1 MHSDTERRG
10 VSRRCLLSGLAAS
23 VPLLATLAA
32 QTPAHAQ
39 APAQP
44 ALPVIPGATQAKP
57 ATVTIS
63 GRDIAVD
70 GQPFAVRGV
79 AGDGPLA
86 VLPGL
91 GATTVRS
98 YGEDPGKLL
107 DEAGKLG
114 LKVIAGLWVGQPRQ
128 GADYT
133 DAGFRARQL
142 AELEAVVTK
151 YRDHPALLMWGI
163 GNEVEV
169 EITDDSA
176 VWPVIEEVASMVA
189 RVDPAHP
196 PLAVLAE
203 TGTDK
208 VEKLRK
214 AAPSIAVLGLNSY
227 GDALYSV
234 VERARKQGW
243 DGPIIVTELGALG
256 QWQAAHA
263 PWGAPFEPS
272 STQKAIQLRRYLK
285 VLEDEKAGA
294 ILFLWGQKQEVT
306 PTWHSL
312 LLPDGVWLEAAEAMA
327 QAWGGQAPGG
337 NQAPRIAS
345 LRVAIDP
352 SAPFAAWP
360 ADDEGSFTL
369 DAVEPDGDL
378 MEVRWFVMG
387 ESTARGIGGDA
398 EEVPPLFPDAV
409 RQSGPTGAR
418 VSGLKPGRYRLFV
431 EVRDGQGAGATANM
445 PFEVR

>member
-1 MHSDTERRG
+1 MVSPAPAIL
-10 VSRRCLLSGLAAS
+10 SRRRLLGALAAS
-23 VPLLATLAA
+23 VPLMAVPTLAQPQLAT
-32 QTPAHAQ
+32 
-39 APAQP
+39 
-44 ALPVIPGATQAKP
+44 PVIPGAP
-57 ATVTIS
+57 GATPTDVTIE
-63 GRDIAVD
+63 GRSLLVD

-86 VLPGL
+86 LLPGL

-98 YGEDPGKLL
+98 YGEDPGPLL

-133 DAGFRARQL
+133 DAAFRARQL

-169 EITDDSA
+169 DLDDDSA
-176 VWPVIEEVASMVA
+176 VWPVIEEVAAMVA
-189 RVDPAHP
+189 RVDARHP

-208 VEKLRK
+208 VETLRK
-214 AAPSIAVLGLNSY
+214 AAPSIRVLGLNSY
-227 GDALYSV
+227 GDALTSV

-243 DGPIIVTELGALG
+243 DGPIIITELGALG

-272 STQKAIQLRRYLK
+272 STQKAIQLRRYLAA
-285 VLEDEKAGA
+285 LEEQGAGT

-306 PTWHSL
+306 PSWHSL

-327 QAWGGQAPGG
+327 QAWGGQPPGG

-345 LRVAIDP
+345 LRVAGEP
-352 SAPFAAWP
+352 SAPFARWS
-360 ADDEGSFTL
+360 ADEEGAFTL
-369 DAVEPDGDL
+369 DAIEPDGDL
-378 MEVRWFVMG
+378 MEVRWFVMA
-387 ESTARGIGGDA
+387 ESDDRGIGGDA
-398 EEVPPLFPDAV
+398 EQVPALFPDSV

-418 VSGLKPGRYRLFV
+418 LSGLKPGHYRIFV
-431 EVRDGQGAGATANM
+431 ELRDGKGAGATANM
-445 PFEVR
+445 PFEVQ

>member
-1 MHSDTERRG
+1 MNRRHSSPKARQRG
-10 VSRRCLLSGLAAS
+10 VSRRTLLAA
-23 VPLLATLAA
+23 LATALPLVAGSG
-32 QTPAHAQ
+32 

-44 ALPVIPGATQAKP
+44 NLATPVIPGTPGAKP
-57 ATVTIS
+57 VQVTVA
-63 GRDIAVD
+63 GRNILVD

-86 VLPGL
+86 LLPGL

-98 YGEDPGKLL
+98 YGEDPGPLL
-107 DEAGKLG
+107 DAAGTLG

-128 GADYT
+128 GADYR
-133 DAGFRARQL
+133 DAAFRARQL
-142 AELEAVVTK
+142 GELEAMVTK

-169 EITDDSA
+169 DLADDSV
-176 VWPVIEEVASMVA
+176 VWPVIEEVAAMVA

-203 TGTDK
+203 TGSDK
-208 VEKLRK
+208 VEKLRR
-214 AAPSIAVLGLNSY
+214 AAPSIKVLGLNSY

-234 VERARKQGW
+234 TERARKQGW
-243 DGPIIVTELGALG
+243 DGPIIITELGALG

-272 STQKAIQLRRYLK
+272 STQKAIQLRRYLAA
-285 VLEDEKAGA
+285 LDEQGAGA

-306 PTWHSL
+306 PSWHSL

-327 QAWGGQAPGG
+327 QAWGGEPPGG

-345 LRVAIDP
+345 LRVAGDP
-352 SAPFAAWP
+352 SAPFARWS
-360 ADDEGSFTL
+360 ADEEGAFTL

-378 MEVRWFVMG
+378 MEVRWFVMA
-387 ESTARGIGGDA
+387 ESADRGIGGDA
-398 EEVPPLFPDAV
+398 EQVPPVFPEAV
-409 RQSGPTGAR
+409 RQSGPSGAR
-418 VSGLKPGRYRLFV
+418 VSGLTPGQYRIFV
-431 EVRDGQGAGATANM
+431 ELRDGKGAGATANM

>member
-1 MHSDTERRG
+1 M
-10 VSRRCLLSGLAAS
+10 LAGLAVS
-23 VPLLATLAA
+23 LPLVAGSG
-32 QTPAHAQ
+32 

-44 ALPVIPGATQAKP
+44 NLATPVIPGTPGAKP
-57 ATVTIS
+57 AQVTVE
-63 GRDIAVD
+63 GRNILVD
-70 GQPFAVRGV
+70 GQPFLVRGV

-86 VLPGL
+86 LLPGL

-98 YGEDPGKLL
+98 YGEDPGPLL
-107 DEAGKLG
+107 DAAGTLG

-128 GADYT
+128 GADYA
-133 DAGFRARQL
+133 DASFRARQL
-142 AELEAVVTK
+142 AELEAMVTK

-169 EITDDSA
+169 DLADDSA
-176 VWPVIEEVASMVA
+176 VWPVIEEVAAMVA

-214 AAPSIAVLGLNSY
+214 APSIRVLGLNSY

-234 VERARKQGW
+234 AERARKQGW
-243 DGPIIVTELGALG
+243 EGPIIITELGALG

-272 STQKAIQLRRYLK
+272 STQKAIQLRRYLAA
-285 VLEDEKAGA
+285 LDEQGAGA

-306 PTWHSL
+306 PSWHSL

-327 QAWGGQAPGG
+327 QAWGGQSPGV

-345 LRVAIDP
+345 LRVAGEP
-352 SAPFAAWP
+352 SAPFGRWR
-360 ADDEGSFTL
+360 ADEEGAFTL

-378 MEVRWFVMG
+378 MEVRWFVMA
-387 ESTARGIGGDA
+387 ESADRGIGGDA
-398 EEVPPLFPDAV
+398 EQVPPLFPEAV
-409 RQSGPTGAR
+409 RQSGPSGAR
-418 VSGLKPGRYRLFV
+418 VSGLTPGRYRIFV
-431 EVRDGQGAGATANM
+431 ELRDGKGAGATANM

>member
-1 MHSDTERRG
+1 MQRVTKRSG
-10 VSRRCLLSGLAAS
+10 VSRRSLIAGLAACM
-23 VPLLATLAA
+23 PLLATSAAHSQSHLA
-32 QTPAHAQ
+32 TPV
-39 APAQP
+39 
-44 ALPVIPGATQAKP
+44 LPGAPDARP
-57 ATVTIS
+57 ATVTVS
-63 GRDIAVD
+63 GGAIQVD

-98 YGEDPGKLL
+98 YGEDPGPLL

-133 DAGFRARQL
+133 DPAFRTRQL

-151 YRDHPALLMWGI
+151 YREHPALLMWGI

-169 EITDDSA
+169 ELADGSA
-176 VWPVIEEVASMVA
+176 VWPEIEDVAAMVA

-214 AAPSIAVLGLNSY
+214 AAPSIRVLGLNSY
-227 GDALYSV
+227 GDALPSV
-234 VERARKQGW
+234 VERARRQGW
-243 DGPIIVTELGALG
+243 EGPIIITELGALG

-272 STQKAIQLRRYLK
+272 STQKAIQLRRYLPA
-285 VLEDEKAGA
+285 LEEQGAGA
-294 ILFLWGQKQEVT
+294 IVFLWGQKQEVT
-306 PTWHSL
+306 PSWHSL

-327 QAWGGQAPGG
+327 QAWGGQPPGG

-345 LRVAIDP
+345 LRVAGDP
-352 SAPFAAWP
+352 SAPFAAWA
-360 ADDEGSFTL
+360 ADEEGAFTL

-378 MEVRWFVMG
+378 MEVRWFVMA
-387 ESTARGIGGDA
+387 ESVDRGVGGDP
-398 EEVPPLFPDAV
+398 EQVPKLFPDAV
-409 RQSGPTGAR
+409 RQSGPSGAR
-418 VSGLKPGRYRLFV
+418 VSDLKPGAYRVFV
-431 EVRDGQGAGATANM
+431 ELRDGKGAGATANM

>member
-1 MHSDTERRG
+1 MNRRHSSLQSWHHGVNRRT
-10 VSRRCLLSGLAAS
+10 VIAGLAAS
-23 VPLLATLAA
+23 LPLVAGSG
-32 QTPAHAQ
+32 

-44 ALPVIPGATQAKP
+44 NLATPVIPGTPGVKP
-57 ATVTIS
+57 VQVTVE
-63 GRDIAVD
+63 GRNILVD

-86 VLPGL
+86 LLPGL

-98 YGEDPGKLL
+98 YGEDPGPLL
-107 DEAGKLG
+107 DAAGTLG

-128 GADYT
+128 GADYD
-133 DAGFRARQL
+133 DAAFRARQL
-142 AELEAVVTK
+142 AELEALVTK

-169 EITDDSA
+169 DLADDSA
-176 VWPVIEEVASMVA
+176 VWPVIEEVAAMVA

-203 TGTDK
+203 TGSDK
-208 VEKLRK
+208 VEKLRRL
-214 AAPSIAVLGLNSY
+214 APSLTVLGLNSY

-243 DGPIIVTELGALG
+243 DGPIIITELGALG

-272 STQKAIQLRRYLK
+272 STQKAIQLRRYLAA
-285 VLEDEKAGA
+285 LDEQGAGA

-306 PTWHSL
+306 PSWHSL
-312 LLPDGVWLEAAEAMA
+312 LLPDGAWLEAAEAMA
-327 QAWGGQAPGG
+327 QAWGGQPPGG

-345 LRVAIDP
+345 LRVAGEP
-352 SAPFAAWP
+352 SAPFATWP
-360 ADDEGSFTL
+360 AGEEGAFTL

-378 MEVRWFVMG
+378 MEVSWFVMA
-387 ESTARGIGGDA
+387 ESADRGIGGDA
-398 EEVPPLFPDAV
+398 EQVPPVFAEAV
-409 RQSGPTGAR
+409 RQSGPSGAR
-418 VSGLKPGRYRLFV
+418 VSGLTSGHYRIFV
-431 EVRDGQGAGATANM
+431 ELRDGKGAGATANM
-445 PFEVR
+445 PFEVP

>member
-1 MHSDTERRG
+1 MVSPAPAIL
-10 VSRRCLLSGLAAS
+10 SRRRLLGALAAS
-23 VPLLATLAA
+23 VPLMAVPALAQPQLAT
-32 QTPAHAQ
+32 
-39 APAQP
+39 
-44 ALPVIPGATQAKP
+44 PVIPGAPGATP
-57 ATVTIS
+57 ADVTIE
-63 GRDIAVD
+63 GRSLLVD

-86 VLPGL
+86 LLPGL
-91 GATTVRS
+91 GATAVRS
-98 YGEDPGKLL
+98 YGEDPGPLL

-133 DAGFRARQL
+133 DAAFRARQL

-169 EITDDSA
+169 DLDDDSA
-176 VWPVIEEVASMVA
+176 VWPVIEEVAAMVA
-189 RVDPAHP
+189 RVDARHP

-214 AAPSIAVLGLNSY
+214 AAPSIRVLGLNSY

-243 DGPIIVTELGALG
+243 DGPIIITELGALG

-272 STQKAIQLRRYLK
+272 STQKAIQLRRYLAA
-285 VLEDEKAGA
+285 LEEQGAGT

-306 PTWHSL
+306 PSWHSL

-327 QAWGGQAPGG
+327 QAWGGQPPGG

-345 LRVAIDP
+345 LRVAGEP
-352 SAPFAAWP
+352 SAPFARWS
-360 ADDEGSFTL
+360 ADEEGAFTL
-369 DAVEPDGDL
+369 DAIEPDGDL
-378 MEVRWFVMG
+378 MEVRWFVMA
-387 ESTARGIGGDA
+387 ESDDRSIGGDA
-398 EEVPPLFPDAV
+398 EQVPALFPDSV

-418 VSGLKPGRYRLFV
+418 LSGLKPGHYRIFV
-431 EVRDGQGAGATANM
+431 ELRDGKGAGATANM
-445 PFEVR
+445 PFEVQ

>member
-1 MHSDTERRG
+1 MKISFTVESRRPRIG
-10 VSRRCLLSGLAAS
+10 VSRRRLLAGLAAS
-23 VPLLATLAA
+23 LPLIVASA
-32 QTPAHAQ
+32 

-44 ALPVIPGATQAKP
+44 QLATPVLPGTPGAAP
-57 ATVTIS
+57 AAVTIE
-63 GRDIAVD
+63 GRALRVD
-70 GQPFAVRGV
+70 GQNFAVRGV

-86 VLPGL
+86 LLPGL

-98 YGEDPGKLL
+98 YGEDPGPLL

-133 DAGFRARQL
+133 DAAFRARQL

-151 YRDHPALLMWGI
+151 YRAHPALLMWGI

-169 EITDDSA
+169 DLADDSP
-176 VWPVIEEVASMVA
+176 VWPVIEEVAAMVA
-189 RVDPAHP
+189 RVDPLHP

-203 TGTDK
+203 TGSDK

-214 AAPSIAVLGLNSY
+214 AAPSVRVLGLNSY
-227 GDALYSV
+227 GDALTSV

-243 DGPIIVTELGALG
+243 EGPIIITELGALG
-256 QWQAAHA
+256 QWQAAHT

-272 STQKAIQLRRYLK
+272 STQKAIQLRRYLSA
-285 VLEDEKAGA
+285 LEEQGAGT

-306 PTWHSL
+306 PSWHSL

-327 QAWGGQAPGG
+327 QAWGGQSPGG

-345 LRVAIDP
+345 LRVAGEP
-352 SAPFAAWP
+352 SAPFAAW
-360 ADDEGSFTL
+360 AAAEEGAFTL
-369 DAVEPDGDL
+369 DAIEPDGDL
-378 MEVRWFVMG
+378 MEVRWFVMA
-387 ESTARGIGGDA
+387 ESADRGVGGDA
-398 EEVPPLFPDAV
+398 EQVPALFPDSV

-418 VSGLKPGRYRLFV
+418 ISGLKPGRYRVFV
-431 EVRDGQGAGATANM
+431 ELRDGKGAGATANM

>member
-1 MHSDTERRG
+1 MVSPAPAIL
-10 VSRRCLLSGLAAS
+10 SRRRLLGALAVS
-23 VPLLATLAA
+23 VPLMAVPALAQPQLAT
-32 QTPAHAQ
+32 
-39 APAQP
+39 
-44 ALPVIPGATQAKP
+44 PVIPGAP
-57 ATVTIS
+57 GATPTDVTIE
-63 GRDIAVD
+63 GRTLLVD

-86 VLPGL
+86 LLPGL

-98 YGEDPGKLL
+98 YGEDPGPLL

-133 DAGFRARQL
+133 DAAFRARQL

-169 EITDDSA
+169 DLDDDSA
-176 VWPVIEEVASMVA
+176 VWPVIEEVAAMVA
-189 RVDPAHP
+189 RVDARHP

-203 TGTDK
+203 TGSDK
-208 VEKLRK
+208 VETLRK
-214 AAPSIAVLGLNSY
+214 AAPSIRVLGLNSY
-227 GDALYSV
+227 GDALYSA

-243 DGPIIVTELGALG
+243 DGPIIITELGALG

-272 STQKAIQLRRYLK
+272 STQKAIQLRRYLAA
-285 VLEDEKAGA
+285 LEEQGAGT

-306 PTWHSL
+306 PSWHSL

-327 QAWGGQAPGG
+327 QAWGGQPPGG

-345 LRVAIDP
+345 LRVAGEP
-352 SAPFAAWP
+352 SAPFARWS
-360 ADDEGSFTL
+360 ADEEGAFTL
-369 DAVEPDGDL
+369 DAIEPDGDL
-378 MEVRWFVMG
+378 MEVRWFVMA
-387 ESTARGIGGDA
+387 ESDDRGIGGDA
-398 EEVPPLFPDAV
+398 EQVPALFPDSV

-418 VSGLKPGRYRLFV
+418 LSGLKPGHYRIFV
-431 EVRDGQGAGATANM
+431 ELRDGKGAGATANM
-445 PFEVR
+445 PFEVQ

>member
-1 MHSDTERRG
+1 MNRRFSPLHPLPHG
-10 VSRRCLLSGLAAS
+10 VSRRGVLAALAAS
-23 VPLLATLAA
+23 LPLLATSA
-32 QTPAHAQ
+32 

-44 ALPVIPGATQAKP
+44 NLATPVIPGTPGAKP
-57 ATVTIS
+57 VQVTVE
-63 GRDIAVD
+63 GRNILVE
-70 GQPFAVRGV
+70 GQPFHVRGV

-91 GATTVRS
+91 GATAVRS
-98 YGEDPGKLL
+98 YGEDPGPLL

-114 LKVIAGLWVGQPRQ
+114 LKVIAGLWIGQPRQ
-128 GADYT
+128 GADYE
-133 DAGFRARQL
+133 DPAFRARQL
-142 AELEAVVTK
+142 TELEAVVTK

-169 EITDDSA
+169 DLDDDSA
-176 VWPVIEEVASMVA
+176 VWPVIGEVAAMVA
-189 RVDPAHP
+189 RVDPRHP

-208 VEKLRK
+208 VEKLRR
-214 AAPSIAVLGLNSY
+214 AAPSITVLGLNSY

-234 VERARKQGW
+234 AERARKQGW
-243 DGPIIVTELGALG
+243 EGPIVITELGALG

-272 STQKAIQLRRYLK
+272 STQKAIQLRRYLGA
-285 VLEDEKAGA
+285 LEEQGAGT

-306 PTWHSL
+306 PSWHSL

-327 QAWGGQAPGG
+327 EAWGGQPPGG

-345 LRVAIDP
+345 LRVAGDP
-352 SAPFAAWP
+352 SAPFGSWSAGE
-360 ADDEGSFTL
+360 EGAFTL

-378 MEVRWFVMG
+378 MEVRWFVMA
-387 ESTARGIGGDA
+387 ESADRGIGGDR
-398 EEVPPLFPDAV
+398 EEVPELFGEAV

-418 VSGLKPGRYRLFV
+418 VSDLRPGHYRVFV
-431 EVRDGQGAGATANM
+431 ELRDGKGAGATANM